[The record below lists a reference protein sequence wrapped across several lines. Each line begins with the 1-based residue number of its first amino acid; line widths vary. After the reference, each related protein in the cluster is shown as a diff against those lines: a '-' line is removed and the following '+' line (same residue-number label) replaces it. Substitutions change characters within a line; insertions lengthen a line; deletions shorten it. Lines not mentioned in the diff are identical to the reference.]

1 MYQNELFKDTQQT
14 VMEPEVSNAQDDAGE
29 IMIGIVANC
38 IKLNVREEPRADATI
53 VCEVACQT
61 ELMIEEAE
69 STEEFFKVCTAAGI
83 EGFCMKKF
91 IAVQP

>member
-38 IKLNVREEPRADATI
+38 TKLNVREEPRANASI
-53 VCEVACQT
+53 ICEVACQT
-61 ELMIEEAE
+61 ELMIDEAE